1 MFLFFQ
7 YQREEFDVHYGQRAQ
22 VESTFGSF
30 KQKFGETLA
39 SRNFT
44 AQLNEVLSLAI
55 AHNITVMVRQ
65 MFEAGILPDFLRP
78 PEGTLTPAPLHQAIG
93 VENLLSLNRTEP
105 APPVT
110 ELGPSR

>member
-1 MFLFFQ
+1 MFWYFQ
-7 YQREEFDVHYGQRAQ
+7 MQRGEFDSHYGQRAQ

-55 AHNITVMVRQ
+55 AHNISVLVRQ
-65 MFEAGILPDFLRP
+65 MFEAGIPPDFLRP
-78 PEGTLTPAPLHQAIG
+78 PEGTGSPSGLRQPDQLSAA
-93 VENLLSLNRTEP
+93 LSLNRSGAEP
-105 APPVT
+105 AVT
-110 ELGPSR
+110 LLPLSR

>member
-1 MFLFFQ
+1 M
-7 YQREEFDVHYGQRAQ
+7 
-22 VESTFGSF
+22 ESTFGSF

-78 PEGTLTPAPLHQAIG
+78 PEGTPSLAPLPQATG
-93 VENLLSLNRTEP
+93 AGTLLSLNRIEP
-105 APPVT
+105 ESPVT
-110 ELGPSR
+110 GLGLSR